1 MAERTAAVITPGRDL
16 AGAIERVRHA
26 EALGYEAAF
35 VTQTTARDGLTVVG
49 AYAPHTERIKLGPGV
64 QPALPR
70 HPVAMAIE
78 AATLDEVTG
87 GRLIL
92 GLGMGHA
99 ITMKNWYGLDYTRPL
114 SQFKEYVAIVR
125 SILSTGRAS
134 FSGEFYTVDFAFMGY
149 EARPDLPIY
158 TASLG
163 PNSLRWAGANVDGV
177 VLWSCMPSYIREVVV
192 PTIAEGAREA
202 GRDPADIDIV
212 AAVPVAVA
220 DDVDAAR
227 DALRKQFFVYLTL
240 PFYRRVIAGAGY
252 QEELKVFDD
261 ALSAGDNDAARAAMT
276 DAMLDEFAGIG
287 TPEVVR
293 AKLREYREA
302 GVTTPAVGPI
312 SVPKEVGPG
321 VDVTLEEAI
330 AS

>member
-1 MAERTAAVITPGRDL
+1 MAEPLAAFITPGRDL
-16 AGAIERVRHA
+16 ARAVERARQA
-26 EALGYEAAF
+26 EALGYAAAF
-35 VTQTTARDGLTVVG
+35 VTQTTARDGLTVIG
-49 AYAPHTERIKLGPGV
+49 AYASATERIKLGPGV

-99 ITMKNWYGLDYTRPL
+99 ITMKNWYGLEYARPL

-125 SILSTGRAS
+125 SILTTGAAA
-134 FSGEFYTVDFAFMGY
+134 FSGEFYDVDFAFMGY
-149 EARPDLPIY
+149 GARADIPIY

-163 PNSLRWAGANVDGV
+163 PNSLRWAGANADGV
-177 VLWSCMPSYIREVVV
+177 VLWSCMPSYIRKVVV

-202 GRDPADIDIV
+202 DRDPADVDIV

-220 DDVDAAR
+220 DDVGAAR
-227 DALRKQFFVYLTL
+227 DVLRKQFFVYLTL

-252 QEELKVFDD
+252 QDELKAFDD
-261 ALSAGDNDAARAAMT
+261 ALGAGDNDAARGAMT

-287 TPEVVR
+287 PPEVVR
-293 AKLREYREA
+293 TKLSDYRAA

-312 SVPKEVGPG
+312 SVPEGVGPG
-321 VDVTLEEAI
+321 VEVTLEEAI
-330 AS
+330 G